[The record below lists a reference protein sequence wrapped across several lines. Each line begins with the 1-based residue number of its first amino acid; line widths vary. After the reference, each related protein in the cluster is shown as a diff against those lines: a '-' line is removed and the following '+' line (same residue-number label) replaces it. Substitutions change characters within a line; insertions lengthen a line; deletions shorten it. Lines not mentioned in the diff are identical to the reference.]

1 MGADCPA
8 TQAERPA
15 QGVKPDCAAR
25 HPEKT
30 FPKVVYTNGINN
42 DAPTVCSTMHALANN
57 RCVEVVGIFNATY
70 ADKSLTGPDR
80 RWSDYRTAAGASLV
94 GTALAGAPG
103 ALAGLP
109 LAGVQ
114 EASRLGM
121 VQDVLDCL
129 DTIEGSGSD
138 AATLTLAREIAAA
151 AGANPPQPMTLFA
164 HSQGGLNSAAAI
176 AQAKDEIQKSAYQS
190 LLSRGTPRDQAKA
203 VAERD
208 AAQRLS
214 QMEVNTFG
222 TLERGFVDGPRYNR
236 YTNGYDPVPVVI
248 GEAQRG
254 LVPAQLERDPAGA
267 RPVTRFAAAP
277 SFNPI
282 DAHGMEKTYLPYLDR
297 ADPRGPCC

>member
-1 MGADCPA
+1 MA
-8 TQAERPA
+8 QAA
-15 QGVKPDCAAR
+15 
-25 HPEKT
+25 
-30 FPKVVYTNGINN
+30 VV
-42 DAPTVCSTMHALANN
+42 
-57 RCVEVVGIFNATY
+57 
-70 ADKSLTGPDR
+70 
-80 RWSDYRTAAGASLV
+80 
-94 GTALAGAPG
+94 APG

-129 DTIEGSGSD
+129 DMIEGSGSD
-138 AATLTLAREIAAA
+138 AATLTLAREIA

-176 AQAKDEIQKSAYQS
+176 ARAKREM
-190 LLSRGTPRDQAKA
+190 
-203 VAERD
+203 
-208 AAQRLS
+208 QRLALEKLCAKGVPS
-214 QMEVNTFG
+214 SEAEGLAQIEVTQRLQHIEVNTFG
-222 TLERGFVDGPRYNR
+222 TLERGFVDGPKYNR

-254 LVPAQLERDPAGA
+254 LVPAQLERDPTGA
-267 RPVTRFAAAP
+267 PPVTRFVAAP